1 MRIYNG
7 KNSQVD
13 LPLAS
18 QRITIEP
25 MSVSKDIMPSSEL
38 LDLLSMSFDDSEI
51 ALIVSGPSEIN
62 LCAKTPACA
71 PLVVQ
76 SLDEAL
82 IRFNKAKDKPGAES
96 EQIKEEVKVEGLNND
111 TSHVVND
118 VEDKEVVKEPVE
130 EAPTEPEKDIQT
142 EKDEVEEPKNSKNV
156 KIKVRAKK

>member
-7 KNSQVD
+7 KNSQVN
-13 LPLAS
+13 LPLAA
-18 QRITIEP
+18 QRISIEP

-51 ALIVSGPSEIN
+51 ALIVSGPSELN

-82 IRFNKAKDKPGAES
+82 IRFNKA
-96 EQIKEEVKVEGLNND
+96 
-111 TSHVVND
+111 
-118 VEDKEVVKEPVE
+118 EDKSEDKSEDTETEEVVKEEPVE
-130 EAPTEPEKDIQT
+130 ETSESEPDKDIQT
-142 EKDEVEEPKNSKNV
+142 EKDEVEEPKNSEKV

>member
-7 KNSQVD
+7 KNSQVN
-13 LPLAS
+13 LPLAA
-18 QRITIEP
+18 QRISIEP

-38 LDLLSMSFDDSEI
+38 LDILSMSFDDSEI
-51 ALIVSGPSEIN
+51 ALIVSGPSELN

-82 IRFNKAKDKPGAES
+82 IRFNKA
-96 EQIKEEVKVEGLNND
+96 
-111 TSHVVND
+111 
-118 VEDKEVVKEPVE
+118 EDKSEDTETEEVVKEEEPVE
-130 EAPTEPEKDIQT
+130 ETSESEPDKDIQT
-142 EKDEVEEPKNSKNV
+142 EKDEVEEPKNSEKV

>member
-7 KNSQVD
+7 KNSQVN
-13 LPLAS
+13 LPLAA
-18 QRITIEP
+18 QRISIEP

-51 ALIVSGPSEIN
+51 ALIVSGPSELN

-82 IRFNKAKDKPGAES
+82 IRFNKAEDKSKDTE
-96 EQIKEEVKVEGLNND
+96 
-111 TSHVVND
+111 T
-118 VEDKEVVKEPVE
+118 KEVVEKEPVE
-130 EAPTEPEKDIQT
+130 ETSESEPDKDIQT
-142 EKDEVEEPKNSKNV
+142 EKDEVEEPKNSEKV

>member
-82 IRFNKAKDKPGAES
+82 IRFNKAGDKPGAVP
-96 EQIKEEVKVEGLNND
+96 EQIEEVKVEDFNND
-111 TSHVVND
+111 TFHVVND
-118 VEDKEVVKEPVE
+118 VEDKEVVEEPVE
-130 EAPTEPEKDIQT
+130 EVPGPKPEKDMQP
-142 EKDEVEEPKNSKNV
+142 EEDKVE
-156 KIKVRAKK
+156 

>member
-7 KNSQVD
+7 KNSQVN
-13 LPLAS
+13 LPLAA
-18 QRITIEP
+18 QRISIEP

-51 ALIVSGPSEIN
+51 ALIVSGPSELN

-82 IRFNKAKDKPGAES
+82 IRFSKA
-96 EQIKEEVKVEGLNND
+96 
-111 TSHVVND
+111 
-118 VEDKEVVKEPVE
+118 EDKSEDTETEEVVKEEPVE
-130 EAPTEPEKDIQT
+130 ETSESEPDKDIQT
-142 EKDEVEEPKNSKNV
+142 EKDEVEEPKNSEKV

>member
-1 MRIYNG
+1 MKQIDARIYNG
-7 KNSQVD
+7 KNSQVN
-13 LPLAS
+13 LPLAA
-18 QRITIEP
+18 QRISIEP

-51 ALIVSGPSEIN
+51 ALIVSGPSELN

-82 IRFNKAKDKPGAES
+82 IRFNKAEDKSEDTETEEETSES
-96 EQIKEEVKVEGLNND
+96 EPD
-111 TSHVVND
+111 
-118 VEDKEVVKEPVE
+118 
-130 EAPTEPEKDIQT
+130 KDIQT
-142 EKDEVEEPKNSKNV
+142 EKDEVEEPKNSEKV

>member
-7 KNSQVD
+7 KNSQVN
-13 LPLAS
+13 LPLAA
-18 QRITIEP
+18 QRISIEP

-51 ALIVSGPSEIN
+51 ALIVSGPSELN

-82 IRFNKAKDKPGAES
+82 IRFNKAEDKSEDTES
-96 EQIKEEVKVEGLNND
+96 E
-111 TSHVVND
+111 
-118 VEDKEVVKEPVE
+118 EVVKEEPVE
-130 EAPTEPEKDIQT
+130 ETSESESDKDIQT
-142 EKDEVEEPKNSKNV
+142 EKDEVEEPKNSEKV

>member
-7 KNSQVD
+7 KNSQVN
-13 LPLAS
+13 LPLAA
-18 QRITIEP
+18 QRISIEP

-51 ALIVSGPSEIN
+51 ALIVSGPSELN

-82 IRFNKAKDKPGAES
+82 IRFNKA
-96 EQIKEEVKVEGLNND
+96 
-111 TSHVVND
+111 
-118 VEDKEVVKEPVE
+118 EDKSEDTETEEVVKEEPVE
-130 EAPTEPEKDIQT
+130 ETSESEPDKDIQT
-142 EKDEVEEPKNSKNV
+142 EKDEVEEPKNSEKV
-156 KIKVRAKK
+156 KIKVRVKK

>member
-7 KNSQVD
+7 KNSQVN
-13 LPLAS
+13 LPLAA
-18 QRITIEP
+18 QRISIEP

-51 ALIVSGPSEIN
+51 ALIVSGPSELN

-82 IRFNKAKDKPGAES
+82 IRFNKAEDKSEDTETEEETSES
-96 EQIKEEVKVEGLNND
+96 EPD
-111 TSHVVND
+111 
-118 VEDKEVVKEPVE
+118 
-130 EAPTEPEKDIQT
+130 KDIQT
-142 EKDEVEEPKNSKNV
+142 EKDEVEEPKNSEKV

>member
-7 KNSQVD
+7 KNSQVN
-13 LPLAS
+13 LPLAA
-18 QRITIEP
+18 QRISIEP

-51 ALIVSGPSEIN
+51 ALIVSGPSELN

-82 IRFNKAKDKPGAES
+82 IRFSKA
-96 EQIKEEVKVEGLNND
+96 
-111 TSHVVND
+111 
-118 VEDKEVVKEPVE
+118 EDKSEDTETEEVVKEESVE
-130 EAPTEPEKDIQT
+130 ETSESEPDKDIQT
-142 EKDEVEEPKNSKNV
+142 EKDEVEEPKNSEKA

>member
-7 KNSQVD
+7 KNSQVN
-13 LPLAS
+13 LPLAA
-18 QRITIEP
+18 QRISIEP

-51 ALIVSGPSEIN
+51 ALIVSGPSELN

-82 IRFNKAKDKPGAES
+82 IRFNKA
-96 EQIKEEVKVEGLNND
+96 
-111 TSHVVND
+111 
-118 VEDKEVVKEPVE
+118 EDKSEDTETEEVVKEEPVE
-130 EAPTEPEKDIQT
+130 ETSESEPDKDIQT
-142 EKDEVEEPKNSKNV
+142 EKDEVEEPKNSEKV
-156 KIKVRAKK
+156 KIKVRAEK

>member
-82 IRFNKAKDKPGAES
+82 IRFNKDGKPGAVP
-96 EQIKEEVKVEGLNND
+96 EQIEEVKVEDFNND
-111 TSHVVND
+111 TFHVVND
-118 VEDKEVVKEPVE
+118 VDDKEVVEDDEKDQEPG
-130 EAPTEPEKDIQT
+130 PKPEKDMQT
-142 EKDEVEEPKNSKNV
+142 EEDKVEEPKNSKTV

>member
-7 KNSQVD
+7 KNSQVN

-18 QRITIEP
+18 QRISIEP

-82 IRFNKAKDKPGAES
+82 IRFNGAKDNSEDTVS
-96 EQIKEEVKVEGLNND
+96 EQIEKVVEEPV
-111 TSHVVND
+111 
-118 VEDKEVVKEPVE
+118 KEVSESKSEKE
-130 EAPTEPEKDIQT
+130 IQT
-142 EKDEVEEPKNSKNV
+142 EKDKVEEPKTSEKI

>member
-7 KNSQVD
+7 KNSQVN
-13 LPLAS
+13 LPLAA
-18 QRITIEP
+18 QRISIEP

-51 ALIVSGPSEIN
+51 ALIVSGPSELN

-71 PLVVQ
+71 LLVVQ

-82 IRFNKAKDKPGAES
+82 IRFNKA
-96 EQIKEEVKVEGLNND
+96 
-111 TSHVVND
+111 
-118 VEDKEVVKEPVE
+118 EDKSEDTETEEVVKEEPVE
-130 EAPTEPEKDIQT
+130 ETSESEPDKDIQT
-142 EKDEVEEPKNSKNV
+142 EKDEVEEPKNSEKV

>member
-7 KNSQVD
+7 KNSQVN
-13 LPLAS
+13 LPLAA
-18 QRITIEP
+18 QRISIEP

-51 ALIVSGPSEIN
+51 ALIVSGPSELN

-82 IRFNKAKDKPGAES
+82 IRFNKA
-96 EQIKEEVKVEGLNND
+96 
-111 TSHVVND
+111 
-118 VEDKEVVKEPVE
+118 EDKSEDTETEEVVKEEPVE
-130 EAPTEPEKDIQT
+130 ETSESEPDKDIQT
-142 EKDEVEEPKNSKNV
+142 EKDEVEEPKNSEKV